1 MSKKKMTFKEYME
14 SVENGEPLDKIR
26 IKILSDVDKLMKS
39 LEESSNEMLSDAMLK
54 LFEIK
59 DKKDK
64 PEQVKKLIEDAS
76 KLYDKSLKAYEAMDS
91 LWLEA
96 GDQLGRIF

>member
-1 MSKKKMTFKEYME
+1 MSKKKMTFKEYVE
-14 SVENGEPLDKIR
+14 SVDNGEPLDKVR
-26 IKILSDVDKLMKS
+26 IKMFSDVDKLMKS

-59 DKKDK
+59 DK
-64 PEQVKKLIEDAS
+64 PEQVKELIEDAL
-76 KLYDKSLKAYEAMDS
+76 KLYEKSLKAYEALDS

-96 GDQLGRIF
+96 GDQLGRIMD

>member
-14 SVENGEPLDKIR
+14 SVENGEPLDTVR
-26 IKILSDVDKLMKS
+26 IKMLRDADKLMKS

-54 LFEIK
+54 LFEI
-59 DKKDK
+59 KDK

-96 GDQLGRIF
+96 GNQLGRIF

>member
-1 MSKKKMTFKEYME
+1 MSKKKMTFKEYVE
-14 SVENGEPLDKIR
+14 SVENGEPLDKVR
-26 IKILSDVDKLMKS
+26 IKMFSAVDKLMKS

-59 DKKDK
+59 EQ
-64 PEQVKKLIEDAS
+64 PEQVKELIEDAL
-76 KLYDKSLKAYEAMDS
+76 KLYEKSLKAYEALDS

-96 GDQLGRIF
+96 GDQLGRIMD

>member
-1 MSKKKMTFKEYME
+1 MSKKKMTFKEYVE
-14 SVENGEPLDKIR
+14 SVENGEPLDKVR
-26 IKILSDVDKLMKS
+26 IKMFSDVDKLMKS

-59 DKKDK
+59 DK
-64 PEQVKKLIEDAS
+64 PEKVKELIEDAS
-76 KLYDKSLKAYEAMDS
+76 KLYEKSLKAYEAMDS

-96 GDQLGRIF
+96 GDQLGRIMD

>member
-1 MSKKKMTFKEYME
+1 MSKKKMTFKEYVE
-14 SVENGEPLDKIR
+14 SVENGEPLDKVR
-26 IKILSDVDKLMKS
+26 IKMFSAVDKLMKS

-59 DKKDK
+59 DK
-64 PEQVKKLIEDAS
+64 PEKVKKLIEDAS

-96 GDQLGRIF
+96 GDQLGRIMD

>member
-1 MSKKKMTFKEYME
+1 MSKKMSFKEYIE
-14 SVENGEPLDKIR
+14 SVENGEPLDKVR
-26 IKILSDVDKLMKS
+26 IKMFSDVDKLMKS

-54 LFEIK
+54 LVEV
-59 DKKDK
+59 KDK
-64 PEQVKKLIEDAS
+64 PDQVAEMIEDIS
-76 KLYDKSLKAYEAMDS
+76 KLYEKSLKAYEALDS